1 MNGQGTPLSP
11 SKQIS
16 NKIMPKVTEE
26 PDSEQPPLTNGH
38 HQEQEATAEIPAEP
52 APAQAAA
59 PAMVTAAAE

>member
-1 MNGQGTPLSP
+1 
-11 SKQIS
+11 
-16 NKIMPKVTEE
+16 MPKVTEE